1 MARFKLKLKRLDF
14 ISAVDAP
21 AQETAT
27 ALLIKGRTDAAQI
40 TATARVVKTSDELG
54 LVFGWALT
62 TKANGADYFDLHGDN
77 IVEDDLIRVAAEF
90 MANGGATDQQHDFA
104 ADGRVV
110 FAMPL
115 TAEVAKSFGI
125 QADTTGL
132 MVAIK
137 PSADVFAKFKSG
149 EYTGF
154 SIAGIGEREAVKAA
168 RVVKRQ
174 LATNEV
180 DGHAH
185 AVLIYEDGSLY
196 VQHATAAGAEY
207 SHSHGIITNADGSV
221 SILAD
226 SGHTHEIIGTAVIA
240 VPADAVVVIQASAS
254 PTTNADSAKAAHA
267 KSTRSAAIDHGSSMQ
282 TKTIV
287 LTEAQHAHYSKL
299 ATADAEAFIAKSSA
313 ERDAVLAEI
322 AKSDEVV
329 FKGELTGIEVRKSQ
343 GDFALKL
350 AQSAEASEKRARD
363 AAAATE
369 VEKAKREATELRK
382 RAERVLKGLAG
393 SDAVHDEIL
402 KAIESCS
409 ADAQT
414 AFNAITDGARKTMS
428 DAGVAKGIGGEGDPV
443 EKAAPSE
450 YEELI
455 AKTMADDNCDR
466 PTAADKVL
474 KTKRG
479 QELYAAISKSTKTKK

>member
-1 MARFKLKLKRLDF
+1 MTRYKLKLKRLDF
-14 ISAVDAP
+14 ISAVDVP

-27 ALLIKGRTDAAQI
+27 VLMVKRRKSGAEIEAS
-40 TATARVVKTSDELG
+40 ARVVKTSDELG

-62 TKANGADYFDLHGDN
+62 TKAKGADYFDLHGDN
-77 IVEDDLIRVAAEF
+77 IVEEDLIRVAAEF
-90 MANGGATDQQHDFA
+90 MENGGATDEQHDFA
-104 ADGRVV
+104 ADGKVV

-125 QADTTGL
+125 ETDTTGL

-137 PSADVFAKFKSG
+137 PSPDVFAKFKSG

-154 SIAGIGEREAVKAA
+154 SIAGIGEREQVEKS
-168 RVVKRQ
+168 RVIKHQ
-174 LATNEV
+174 LATDEV

-185 AVLIYEDGSLY
+185 AVLIYEDGGLF
-196 VQHATAAGAEY
+196 VQHATSAGAEY
-207 SHSHGIITNADGSV
+207 SHSHGILCNPDGTIT
-221 SILAD
+221 ILAD
-226 SGHTHEIIGTAVIA
+226 SGHTHEIQGRAVIA
-240 VPADAVVVIQASAS
+240 VPADAIVVVQASAP
-254 PTTNADSAKAAHA
+254 PTTNADSAKAARA
-267 KSTRSAAIDHGSSMQ
+267 KSTRSAAIDQRDDM
-282 TKTIV
+282 KLVI

-428 DAGVAKGIGGEGDPV
+428 DAGVAKGIGAEGEPV

-455 AKTMADDNCDR
+455 AKTMTEDNCDR